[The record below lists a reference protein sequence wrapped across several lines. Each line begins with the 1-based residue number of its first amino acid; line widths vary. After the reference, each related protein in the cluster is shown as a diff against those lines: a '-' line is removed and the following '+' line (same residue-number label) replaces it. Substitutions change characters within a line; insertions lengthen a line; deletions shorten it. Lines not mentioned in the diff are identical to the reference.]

1 MGGAIKDL
9 IIGLTLMCAVLLGGL
24 TFISNGY
31 TKYEVN
37 TNSTVF
43 LNNTQGYL
51 DRLGSTSET
60 WQSYVQADSFQ
71 FGVLSLIG
79 LVFLSL
85 GEFVIN
91 VFNLGGLLTEVFG
104 NLMSASGVIA
114 IPSWVPTIIGIVVT
128 VVITISAIA
137 IVISRSSKDL

>member
-1 MGGAIKDL
+1 MTGAIKDL
-9 IIGLTLMCAVLLGGL
+9 MIGLTLMCAILLGGL
-24 TFISNGY
+24 SFISNGY
-31 TKYEVN
+31 TNYGID
-37 TNSTVF
+37 TNATVF

-51 DRLGSTSET
+51 DQLGSTSAT
-60 WQSYVQADSFQ
+60 WQSYVNVDSFQ

-79 LVFLSL
+79 LVFLSV

-91 VFNLGGLLTEVFG
+91 VFNLGGLLTAVIG
-104 NLMSASGVIA
+104 NLMGASAVIA
-114 IPSWVPTIIGIVVT
+114 IPVWVPTIIGIIVT

>member
-9 IIGLTLMCAVLLGGL
+9 MIGLTLMCAVLLGGL
-24 TFISNGY
+24 SFISNGY
-31 TKYEVN
+31 TNYAVD
-37 TNSTVF
+37 TNATLL

-51 DRLGSTSET
+51 DQLRDTSST

-91 VFNLGGLLTEVFG
+91 VFNLGGLLTAVVG
-104 NLMSASGVIA
+104 NLMGASAVIA
-114 IPSWVPTIIGIVVT
+114 IPSWVPTIIGIIVT
-128 VVITISAIA
+128 VVITISSIA
-137 IVISRSSKDL
+137 IVISRSSRDL